1 MKLSFKYRF
10 ILSFLFIEIVFI
22 SLIVFVNFNALKKI
36 SDSLVEDKI
45 KIGTQLYV
53 EMIKTPLAVGD
64 LGTLDNHSA
73 NFTGMKNIVAVK
85 VFDAQQRVVS
95 HSNSDPSL
103 NIDHFNDSKNT
114 VTLGER
120 TFQLQTAQVILEGE
134 KIGDVKILF
143 ELTQILKT
151 ITDNRNITFLIILLE
166 VVISA
171 IIAYWMGQ
179 KLTSAL
185 NQLTQCAQNISD
197 EENVEIPDLSD
208 RNDELTILANTLQ
221 LMQKRIDERSKNLTK
236 ALQES
241 KELNQKLLIAKE
253 AAEASTLA
261 KSQFL
266 ASMSHEIRTPM
277 NGVMGMLQLLE
288 HSALND
294 SQRNNVS
301 IAQNSAN
308 SLLSLIND
316 ILDFSKI
323 EAGKMDFEN
332 IAFDLRHE
340 MDVFIKIMV
349 FKAQEKGLDLILD
362 TTQLPPQGMII
373 SDPGRLRQIVT
384 NLVSNAIKF
393 TTKGKITLTLALKTE
408 DPTHGRLYIDVTDT
422 GIGIA
427 QEKIESLFE
436 MFTQADGSTTRQ
448 YGGTGLGLAIVKK
461 LSKLMGGTVSAT
473 STIDEGS
480 TFSVNIL
487 VELADPSIVNKK
499 QKDSKSPIIDQEN
512 PQWPSNTKI
521 LLVDDDPVNQMVAE
535 ELLKVI
541 GLDTH
546 TASNGAHALEIL
558 AQIQDKSYTL
568 IFMDCQMPVMD
579 GYEATSAIRN
589 GKAGEQYKNIPII
602 AMTANAMAGDR
613 EKCLLW
619 GMNDYISKPIDI
631 NELQSALEKWIFGM
645 KELPL

>member
-10 ILSFLFIEIVFI
+10 ILSFLLIEIVFI
-22 SLIVFVNFNALKKI
+22 SLIVFVNFNALSKL
-36 SDSLVEDKI
+36 SDSLIEDKI
-45 KIGTQLYV
+45 KIGTELYI
-53 EMIKTPLAVGD
+53 EMIKTPMVVGD

-73 NFTGMKNIVAVK
+73 SFTGIKNIVAVK
-85 VFDAQQRVVS
+85 VFDLHQRVLS
-95 HSNSDPSL
+95 HSNSDPTL
-103 NIDHFNDSKNT
+103 NIDRFNDSKNI

-120 TFQLQTAQVILEGE
+120 TFQLQTAPVILEGE
-134 KIGDVKILF
+134 KVGDVKILF
-143 ELTQILKT
+143 ELTQSLKT
-151 ITDNRNITFLIILLE
+151 IADNRNITFLIILLE
-166 VVISA
+166 IVIST
-171 IIAYWMGQ
+171 IIAYWMGHR
-179 KLTSAL
+179 LTFAL
-185 NQLTQCAQNISD
+185 NQLTQCAQYISD
-197 EENVEIPDLSD
+197 EENSEIPDLSD

-221 LMQKRIDERSKNLTK
+221 LMQKRIDERNKNLTH

-241 KELNQKLLIAKE
+241 KELNQELITAKE

-266 ASMSHEIRTPM
+266 AAMSHEIRTPM

-288 HSALND
+288 HSGLND

-301 IAQNSAN
+301 IAQSSAN
-308 SLLSLIND
+308 SLLGLIND

-323 EAGKMDFEN
+323 EAGKMDFED
-332 IAFDLRHE
+332 IAFNLHDE
-340 MDVFIKIMV
+340 MDLFIKIMAL
-349 FKAQEKGLDLILD
+349 KAQEKGLDLILN
-362 TTQLPPQGMII
+362 TTQLPQGMII

-393 TTKGKITLTLALKTE
+393 TAKGKITLTAALIKE
-408 DPTHGRLYIDVTDT
+408 DPTHGRLCIDVMDT

-427 QEKIESLFE
+427 PEKIDSLFE

-448 YGGTGLGLAIVKK
+448 YGGTGLGLAIVRK

-473 STIDEGS
+473 STLGEGS

-487 VELADPSIVNKK
+487 VELADPSIVHKE
-499 QKDSKSPIIDQEN
+499 QKVSQNPMIGQEN
-512 PQWPSNTKI
+512 PVWPSKTNI

-541 GLDTH
+541 GLQTH
-546 TASNGAHALEIL
+546 TASNGAEALEL
-558 AQIQDKSYTL
+558 LKAPQSKPYTL
-568 IFMDCQMPVMD
+568 ILMDCQMPVMD
-579 GYEATSAIRN
+579 GYETSHAIRN
-589 GKAGEQYKNIPII
+589 GEADERYKNIPII

-631 NELQSALEKWIFGM
+631 NELQNALKKWVFGAE
-645 KELPL
+645 ELPL

>member
-114 VTLGER
+114 VTLSER
-120 TFQLQTAQVILEGE
+120 TFQLQTAQVILERE

-499 QKDSKSPIIDQEN
+499 QKDSKSPIINQKN

-558 AQIQDKSYTL
+558 AQMQDKPYTL

>member
-10 ILSFLFIEIVFI
+10 ILSFLFIEIIFI
-22 SLIVFVNFNALKKI
+22 ALIVFVNFNALTKL
-36 SDSLVEDKI
+36 SDSLIEDKI
-45 KIGTQLYV
+45 KIGTKLYI

-64 LGTLDNHSA
+64 LGTLDDHSA
-73 NFTGMKNIVAVK
+73 SFTGIKNIVAVK
-85 VFDAQQRVVS
+85 VLDLQQRVLS
-95 HSNSDPSL
+95 DMNSDPTL

-120 TFQLQTAQVILEGE
+120 TFQLKTAPIILEGE

-143 ELTQILKT
+143 ELTQSLKT
-151 ITDNRNITFLIILLE
+151 IADNRTITFLIILLE
-166 VVISA
+166 IVIST
-171 IIAYWMGQ
+171 IIAYWMGW

-185 NQLTQCAQNISD
+185 NQLTQCAQHISD
-197 EENVEIPDLSD
+197 GDNIEIPDLSD
-208 RNDELTILANTLQ
+208 RNDELTILANTLR
-221 LMQKRIDERSKNLTK
+221 LMQKQIHERNKNL
-236 ALQES
+236 
-241 KELNQKLLIAKE
+241 IDAKE

-288 HSALND
+288 YSPLTDA
-294 SQRNNVS
+294 QRNNIH
-301 IAQNSAN
+301 IAQSSAN
-308 SLLSLIND
+308 SLLGLIND

-332 IAFDLRHE
+332 IAFDLHDE
-340 MDVFIKIMV
+340 MDVFIKTMAL
-349 FKAQEKGLDLILD
+349 KAQEKGLDLILD
-362 TTQLPPQGMII
+362 ATQLPQGMII
-373 SDPGRLRQIVT
+373 SDQGRLRQIVT

-393 TTKGKITLTLALKTE
+393 TAKGKVTLTASLKKE
-408 DPTHGRLYIDVTDT
+408 DSTHARLYIDVTDT

-461 LSKLMGGTVSAT
+461 LSQLMSGTVSAT
-473 STIDEGS
+473 STLNEGS

-487 VELADPSIVNKK
+487 VELADPCIANKE
-499 QKDSKSPIIDQEN
+499 QEVSKNSTIGQEN
-512 PQWPSNTKI
+512 PVWPAQTNI

-541 GLDTH
+541 GLETH
-546 TASNGAHALEIL
+546 TASNGAQALEIL
-558 AQIQDKSYTL
+558 KAPQSKPYTL
-568 IFMDCQMPVMD
+568 IMMDCQMPVMD
-579 GYEATSAIRN
+579 GYQASHAIRN
-589 GKAGEQYKNIPII
+589 GKAGERYKNLPII

-619 GMNDYISKPIDI
+619 GMNDYISKPIDM
-631 NELQSALEKWIFGM
+631 NELQSALEKWIFDVE
-645 KELPL
+645 KLPL

>member
-589 GKAGEQYKNIPII
+589 AKAGEQYKNIPII